1 MRQTVPHAPIGHPV
15 PALLAF
21 GLAAT
26 FVLLLAAV
34 SVILL
39 RRRRSDRR
47 ADLLHRLLELADL
60 LEADLK
66 ICRGRLQQ
74 AHAVMSMNPDQP
86 AASEQEARHAIDAGL
101 RSLLQQRI
109 WIRDRSASAALDEL
123 ERAAI
128 SMSDARDRLQPLLRE
143 LNQAQRELDDAMR
156 EHIPRE
162 PSA

>member
-1 MRQTVPHAPIGHPV
+1 MRQTVPHAHIGRPV
-15 PALLAF
+15 TATLAF
-21 GLAAT
+21 GLAAASL
-26 FVLLLAAV
+26 LLLAAV

-39 RRRRSDRR
+39 RRRRDDRR
-47 ADLLHRLLELADL
+47 AELRHQLLELADL

-74 AHAVMSMNPDQP
+74 AHAVMSLNPDQP
-86 AASEQEARHAIDAGL
+86 AASEQDARHAVDAGL

-109 WIRDRSASAALDEL
+109 WIRDRSADAALLEL
-123 ERAAI
+123 EQAVA